1 MRKTFIIAVCSTFLL
16 ACWNNKKTENT
27 SDINKAECET
37 AIQLKEGSI
46 KLTTDDFIRK
56 VADIS
61 KSRWK
66 YLGDKPAIIDFYAD
80 WCGPCRMIAP
90 TIEELAKKYNGEL
103 YIYKVN
109 VDNSPELA
117 EKFKISAIPTI
128 MFIPVKGEP
137 ITERGVISMEG
148 FEKYIKEFLLK

>member
-1 MRKTFIIAVCSTFLL
+1 
-16 ACWNNKKTENT
+16 
-27 SDINKAECET
+27 
-37 AIQLKEGSI
+37 
-46 KLTTDDFIRK
+46 
-56 VADIS
+56 
-61 KSRWK
+61 
-66 YLGDKPAIIDFYAD
+66 
-80 WCGPCRMIAP
+80 MIAP